1 MPVNAI
7 GGHFEAAGASPA
19 APPGQP
25 PTAVPAR
32 TAGAGSLPSV
42 VIVESAGV
50 VKRFGSTVAL
60 GGVDVT
66 IGEGVTGL
74 LGANGAGKTTLLTL
88 ILGLR
93 NRDGGELRVLGADP
107 GTAGPEVRQRLG
119 FAPEHHQLPG
129 DMTAADLVAHIAR
142 LHGLPKVGATQRA
155 SDTLW
160 EVGLGEERFR
170 PIGTMSTGQLQRV
183 KLAQAVAH
191 HPELVILDEP
201 TDGLDPMQRADM
213 LALISRLA
221 TEHGINVLISSHHLE
236 EVERVCTSV
245 VMLDAGRVARAGR
258 VSDLTVGGAG
268 LVVEVYE
275 HAADLAAALA
285 GSGFEARAEGDEVV
299 RLATTAESTGEPA
312 DAVRDAVADLG
323 LRLRS
328 ILPEHRSLADVF
340 SATQTGP
347 GESGDGSP

>member
-1 MPVNAI
+1 M
-7 GGHFEAAGASPA
+7 
-19 APPGQP
+19 
-25 PTAVPAR
+25 
-32 TAGAGSLPSV
+32 

-50 VKRFGSTVAL
+50 VKGFGATVAL
-60 GGVDVT
+60 NGVDLA

-88 ILGLR
+88 VLGLR
-93 NRDGGELRVLGADP
+93 NRDAGVLSVLSADP
-107 GTAGPEVRQRLG
+107 STAGPEVRQRLG

-201 TDGLDPMQRADM
+201 TDGLDPMQRADI
-213 LALISRLA
+213 LALIRRLA

-236 EVERVCTSV
+236 EVERVCDSV

-258 VSDLTVGGAG
+258 VSDLTGGGAG

-275 HAADLAAALA
+275 RAADLASALA
-285 GSGFEARAEGDEVV
+285 ASGFEAYADGDETV
-299 RLATTAESTGEPA
+299 RLAAHGAQPSGAAT
-312 DAVRDAVADLG
+312 DAVRDNVADLG
-323 LRLRS
+323 LKLRS
-328 ILPEHRSLADVF
+328 VMPEHRSLAEVF
-340 SATQTGP
+340 GASGGGGGTGGGGTGGGGTGGGGTGGGTV
-347 GESGDGSP
+347 GETP

>member
-1 MPVNAI
+1 M
-7 GGHFEAAGASPA
+7 
-19 APPGQP
+19 
-25 PTAVPAR
+25 
-32 TAGAGSLPSV
+32 

-60 GGVDVT
+60 AGVDVS

-93 NRDGGELRVLGADP
+93 ERNEGSLQVLGVDP
-107 GTAGPEVRQRLG
+107 DTAGPDVRQRLG
-119 FAPEHHQLPG
+119 FSPEHHHLPG

-142 LHGLPKVGATQRA
+142 LHGLPRSQATQRA

-221 TEHGINVLISSHHLE
+221 AEHGINMLISSHHLT

-258 VSDLTVGGAG
+258 VSDLTVGGTG
-268 LVVEVYE
+268 LVVEVHE
-275 HAADLAAALA
+275 RAADLAAALEA
-285 GSGFEARAEGDEVV
+285 TGFEARAEGDEVV
-299 RLATTAESTGEPA
+299 RLATAGESRGDESACA

-323 LRLRS
+323 LGLRS
-328 ILPEHRSLADVF
+328 LLPEHTSLADVF
-340 SATQTGP
+340 TTSQAGGEAT
-347 GESGDGSP
+347 

>member
-1 MPVNAI
+1 M
-7 GGHFEAAGASPA
+7 
-19 APPGQP
+19 
-25 PTAVPAR
+25 
-32 TAGAGSLPSV
+32 

-50 VKRFGSTVAL
+50 AKRFGSTVAL
-60 GGVDVT
+60 SGVDVT

-88 ILGLR
+88 VLGLR
-93 NRDGGELRVLGADP
+93 NRDAGTMSVLGIDP
-107 GTAGPEVRQRLG
+107 DVAGPEVRQRLG
-119 FAPEHHQLPG
+119 FAPEHHHLPG

-142 LHGLPKVGATQRA
+142 LHGLPPTQATQRA

-170 PIGTMSTGQLQRV
+170 PIGTMSTGQRQRV

-201 TDGLDPMQRADM
+201 TDGLDPMQRTDM

-221 TEHGINVLISSHHLE
+221 TQHGINVLISSHHLQ

-245 VMLDAGRVARAGR
+245 VMLDAGRVARSGQ
-258 VSDLTVGGAG
+258 VSELTATEAG

-275 HAADLAAALA
+275 RAAQLAAALEAA
-285 GSGFEARAEGDEVV
+285 GFTARAEGDEVV
-299 RLATTAESTGEPA
+299 RAATAGPDPDSESACA
-312 DAVRDAVADLG
+312 DAVRDAVADLE

-328 ILPEHRSLADVF
+328 VLPEHRSLAEVF
-340 SATQTGP
+340 SASQTETGETEPDETGETEP
-347 GESGDGSP
+347 GETGGGSP

>member
-1 MPVNAI
+1 M
-7 GGHFEAAGASPA
+7 
-19 APPGQP
+19 
-25 PTAVPAR
+25 
-32 TAGAGSLPSV
+32 

-50 VKRFGSTVAL
+50 VKRFGSTLAL
-60 GGVDVT
+60 GGVDVV

-93 NRDGGELRVLGADP
+93 SRDAGRLSVLGGDP
-107 GTAGPEVRQRLG
+107 DKAGAEVRQRLG
-119 FAPEHHQLPG
+119 FAPEHHQLPP
-129 DMTAADLVAHIAR
+129 DMTAADLVAHIVQ
-142 LHGLPKVGATQRA
+142 LHGLPRNQATQRA

-170 PIGTMSTGQLQRV
+170 PIGTMSTGQVQRV

-201 TDGLDPMQRADM
+201 TDGLDPVQRTDM
-213 LALISRLA
+213 LSLISRLA
-221 TEHGINVLISSHHLE
+221 GEHGINVLISSHHLT

-245 VMLDAGRVARAGR
+245 VMLDAGRVTRAGR
-258 VSDLTVGGAG
+258 VSELTGGGTG

-275 HAADLAAALA
+275 RAGELARAVAGAGFAA
-285 GSGFEARAEGDEVV
+285 EAEGDEVV
-299 RLATTAESTGEPA
+299 RIATSGSEAGDLTRCV
-312 DAVRDAVADLG
+312 DAMRDAVADLG

-328 ILPEHRSLADVF
+328 LLPEHTSLADVF
-340 SATQTGP
+340 SASQPTGAGDFEG
-347 GESGDGSP
+347 GET

>member
-1 MPVNAI
+1 M
-7 GGHFEAAGASPA
+7 
-19 APPGQP
+19 
-25 PTAVPAR
+25 
-32 TAGAGSLPSV
+32 
-42 VIVESAGV
+42 
-50 VKRFGSTVAL
+50 KRFGSTVAL
-60 GGVDVT
+60 DGVDVA

-93 NRDGGELRVLGADP
+93 KRDAGLLDVLGADP

-142 LHGLPKVGATQRA
+142 LHGLPKVAATQRA

-170 PIGTMSTGQLQRV
+170 PIGTMSTGQRQRV

-201 TDGLDPMQRADM
+201 TDGLDPMQRTDM

-236 EVERVCTSV
+236 EVERVCDGV
-245 VMLDAGRVARAGR
+245 VMLASGRVARAGR
-258 VSDLTVGGAG
+258 ISDLTVGGAG

-275 HAADLAAALA
+275 RAAELADALTAAGLK
-285 GSGFEARAEGDEVV
+285 ARAEGDETV
-299 RLATTAESTGEPA
+299 RLAGTEAHPAGAAA
-312 DAVRDAVADLG
+312 DAVRDAVADLH

-328 ILPEHRSLADVF
+328 LLPEHRSLSEVF
-340 SATQTGP
+340 GAAQA
-347 GESGDGSP
+347 GDDDGAGTP

>member
-1 MPVNAI
+1 M
-7 GGHFEAAGASPA
+7 
-19 APPGQP
+19 
-25 PTAVPAR
+25 
-32 TAGAGSLPSV
+32 

-60 GGVDVT
+60 SGVDVS

-88 ILGLR
+88 VLGLR
-93 NRDGGELRVLGADP
+93 ERDAGSLSVLGVDP
-107 GTAGPEVRQRLG
+107 DVAGPEVRQRLG
-119 FAPEHHQLPG
+119 FAPEHHHLPG

-142 LHGLPKVGATQRA
+142 LHGLPHVRATQRA

-170 PIGTMSTGQLQRV
+170 PIGTMSTGQRQRV

-201 TDGLDPMQRADM
+201 TDGLDPMQRTDM

-221 TEHGINVLISSHHLE
+221 AQHGINVLISSHHLQ

-258 VSDLTVGGAG
+258 VSELTATEAG

-275 HAADLAAALA
+275 RAADLATALEAAGLT
-285 GSGFEARAEGDEVV
+285 ARAEGDEVV
-299 RLATTAESTGEPA
+299 RVAAASPGPDSESACA
-312 DAVRDAVADLG
+312 DAVRDAVADLE

-328 ILPEHRSLADVF
+328 VLPEHRSLAEVF
-340 SATQTGP
+340 SDSQGEP
-347 GESGDGSP
+347 GEPGEPPGGAT

>member
-1 MPVNAI
+1 M
-7 GGHFEAAGASPA
+7 
-19 APPGQP
+19 
-25 PTAVPAR
+25 
-32 TAGAGSLPSV
+32 
-42 VIVESAGV
+42 ESAGV

-60 GGVDVT
+60 AGVDVS
-66 IGEGVTGL
+66 ISEGITGL

-93 NRDGGELRVLGADP
+93 ERDGGRLRVLDADP
-107 GTAGPEVRQRLG
+107 DTAGPEVRQRLG
-119 FAPEHHQLPG
+119 FAPEHHHLPG

-142 LHGLPKVGATQRA
+142 LHGLPRVQATQRA

-221 TEHGINVLISSHHLE
+221 ADHGINMLISSHHLT
-236 EVERVCTSV
+236 EVERACTGV
-245 VMLDAGRVARAGR
+245 VMLDGGRVARAGR
-258 VSDLTVGGAG
+258 VSDLTVGGTG

-275 HAADLAAALA
+275 RAADLAAALEA
-285 GSGFEARAEGDEVV
+285 SGVGARAEGDEVV
-299 RLATTAESTGEPA
+299 RVAAGEGLGDESACA

-323 LRLRS
+323 LGLRS
-328 ILPEHRSLADVF
+328 LLAEHTSLADVF
-340 SATQTGP
+340 TTSQTEGEAT
-347 GESGDGSP
+347 

>member
-1 MPVNAI
+1 M
-7 GGHFEAAGASPA
+7 
-19 APPGQP
+19 
-25 PTAVPAR
+25 
-32 TAGAGSLPSV
+32 

-60 GGVDVT
+60 SGVDVT

-88 ILGLR
+88 VLGLR
-93 NRDGGELRVLGADP
+93 ERDAGSLSVLGVDP
-107 GTAGPEVRQRLG
+107 DVAGPEVRQRLG
-119 FAPEHHQLPG
+119 FAPEHHHLPG

-142 LHGLPKVGATQRA
+142 LHGLPHVRATQRA

-170 PIGTMSTGQLQRV
+170 PIGTMSTGQRQRV

-201 TDGLDPMQRADM
+201 TDGLDPMQRTDM
-213 LALISRLA
+213 LALISRLS
-221 TEHGINVLISSHHLE
+221 TQHGINVLISSHHLQ

-245 VMLDAGRVARAGR
+245 VMLDAGRVARAGQ
-258 VSDLTVGGAG
+258 VSELTATEAG

-275 HAADLAAALA
+275 RAAELAAALETA
-285 GSGFEARAEGDEVV
+285 GFTARAEGDEVV
-299 RLATTAESTGEPA
+299 RLATVSPGPDSESACA
-312 DAVRDAVADLG
+312 DAVRDVVADLE

-328 ILPEHRSLADVF
+328 VLPEHRSLAEVF
-340 SATQTGP
+340 SASQGEP
-347 GESGDGSP
+347 GDPPGDPS

>member
-1 MPVNAI
+1 MRGAP
-7 GGHFEAAGASPA
+7 EAAILGRRRATGGPTRSSTGAPRPTGGA
-19 APPGQP
+19 VRLPP
-25 PTAVPAR
+25 
-32 TAGAGSLPSV
+32 V
-42 VIVESAGV
+42 VIVEAAGV
-50 VKRFGSTVAL
+50 VKRFGSTTAL
-60 GGVDVT
+60 SGVDVT

-88 ILGLR
+88 MLGLR
-93 NRDGGELRVLGADP
+93 KRDQGSLSVLGTDP
-107 GTAGPEVRQRLG
+107 DTAGPEVRQRLG

-142 LHGLPKVGATQRA
+142 LHGLPRMHATQRA

-170 PIGTMSTGQLQRV
+170 PVGTMSTGQLQRV

-221 TEHGINVLISSHHLE
+221 GEHGINVLISSHHLE
-236 EVERVCTSV
+236 EVERVSTSV
-245 VMLDAGRVARAGR
+245 VMLDSGRVARAGR
-258 VSDLTVGGAG
+258 VSDLTTSAAG
-268 LVVEVYE
+268 IVVEVYE
-275 HAADLAAALA
+275 RAAELAAAVVA
-285 GSGFEARAEGDEVV
+285 AGFEAHAEGDEVV
-299 RLATTAESTGEPA
+299 RVAPGPRSGEEANQA

-323 LRLRS
+323 LGLRS
-328 ILPEHRSLADVF
+328 LLPEHTSLADVF
-340 SATQTGP
+340 SAAQTPPTGAREAP
-347 GESGDGSP
+347 

>member
-1 MPVNAI
+1 M
-7 GGHFEAAGASPA
+7 
-19 APPGQP
+19 
-25 PTAVPAR
+25 
-32 TAGAGSLPSV
+32 

-60 GGVDVT
+60 SGVDVT

-93 NRDGGELRVLGADP
+93 NRDEGRLSVLGIDP
-107 GTAGPEVRQRLG
+107 DTAGPDVRQRLG

-142 LHGLPKVGATQRA
+142 LHGLPGVHATQRA

-201 TDGLDPMQRADM
+201 TDGLDPMQRGDM

-221 TEHGINVLISSHHLE
+221 SEHGINVLISSHHLT

-245 VMLDAGRVARAGR
+245 VMLDAGRVARSGR
-258 VSDLTVGGAG
+258 VSELTATGAG

-275 HAADLAAALA
+275 RAADLAAALGAA
-285 GSGFEARAEGDEVV
+285 GFTARAEGDEVV
-299 RLATTAESTGEPA
+299 RVAAASPVPGGESACA
-312 DAVRDAVADLG
+312 DAVRDAVADLE

-328 ILPEHRSLADVF
+328 VLAEHRSLAEVF
-340 SATQTGP
+340 SASQSEP
-347 GESGDGSP
+347 GDPAGGGS

>member
-1 MPVNAI
+1 M
-7 GGHFEAAGASPA
+7 
-19 APPGQP
+19 
-25 PTAVPAR
+25 
-32 TAGAGSLPSV
+32 
-42 VIVESAGV
+42 ESAGV
-50 VKRFGSTVAL
+50 MKRFGATVAL
-60 GGVDVT
+60 DGVDVA

-93 NRDGGELRVLGADP
+93 KRDGGLLSVLGADP
-107 GTAGPEVRQRLG
+107 GAAGPEVRQRLG
-119 FAPEHHQLPG
+119 FAPEHHRLPG

-142 LHGLPKVGATQRA
+142 LHGLPKMAATQRA

-170 PIGTMSTGQLQRV
+170 PIATMSTGQRQRV

-236 EVERVCTSV
+236 EVERVCESV
-245 VMLDAGRVARAGR
+245 VMLAAGRVARAGS

-268 LVVEVYE
+268 LVAEVYE
-275 HAADLAAALA
+275 RAAELADALTAAGL
-285 GSGFEARAEGDEVV
+285 EARAEGDETV
-299 RLATTAESTGEPA
+299 RLAGAAVHPAGAAA
-312 DAVRDAVADLG
+312 DAVRDAVADLD

-328 ILPEHRSLADVF
+328 LLPEHRSLSEVFGAAQAAADDNGA
-340 SATQTGP
+340 ATP
-347 GESGDGSP
+347 

>member
-1 MPVNAI
+1 M
-7 GGHFEAAGASPA
+7 
-19 APPGQP
+19 
-25 PTAVPAR
+25 
-32 TAGAGSLPSV
+32 
-42 VIVESAGV
+42 
-50 VKRFGSTVAL
+50 VKRFGSTLAL
-60 GGVDVT
+60 DGVDVT
-66 IGEGVTGL
+66 IGEGITGL

-93 NRDGGELRVLGADP
+93 ERDEGDLRVLGVDP
-107 GTAGPEVRQRLG
+107 DSAGPEVRQRLG
-119 FAPEHHQLPG
+119 FSPEHHHLPG

-142 LHGLPKVGATQRA
+142 LHGLPRVQATQRA

-201 TDGLDPMQRADM
+201 TDGLDPMQRTDM

-221 TEHGINVLISSHHLE
+221 AEHGINMLISSHHLT

-245 VMLDAGRVARAGR
+245 VMLEAGRVARAGR

-275 HAADLAAALA
+275 RAADLAAALSGA
-285 GSGFEARAEGDEVV
+285 GFEARAEDDEVV
-299 RLATTAESTGEPA
+299 RVANAGEARGAESACA

-323 LRLRS
+323 LGLRS
-328 ILPEHRSLADVF
+328 LLPEHVSLADVF
-340 SATQTGP
+340 TSSQPEG
-347 GESGDGSP
+347 GGS

>member
-1 MPVNAI
+1 M
-7 GGHFEAAGASPA
+7 
-19 APPGQP
+19 
-25 PTAVPAR
+25 
-32 TAGAGSLPSV
+32 
-42 VIVESAGV
+42 VIVESAAL
-50 VKRFGSTVAL
+50 VKRFGSNLAL
-60 GGVDVT
+60 SGVDAT

-93 NRDGGELRVLGADP
+93 NRDAGQLSVLGADP

-129 DMTAADLVAHIAR
+129 DMTAADLVAHVAR

-201 TDGLDPMQRADM
+201 TDGLDPMQRSDM

-221 TEHGINVLISSHHLE
+221 TEHDINILISSHHLE

-245 VMLDAGRVARAGR
+245 VMLDAGRVARAGK
-258 VSDLTVGGAG
+258 VAELTVGAAG

-275 HAADLAAALA
+275 RAAELAATLA
-285 GSGFEARAEGDEVV
+285 NAGFEAHAEDDEVV
-299 RLATTAESTGEPA
+299 RLASGEAQPAGEPA

-328 ILPEHRSLADVF
+328 LLAEHRSLAEVF
-340 SATQTGP
+340 SASQG
-347 GESGDGSP
+347 GLAGAEDGAAGDVAEEAKP

>member
-1 MPVNAI
+1 M
-7 GGHFEAAGASPA
+7 
-19 APPGQP
+19 
-25 PTAVPAR
+25 
-32 TAGAGSLPSV
+32 
-42 VIVESAGV
+42 VESAGV
-50 VKRFGSTVAL
+50 MKRFGSTVAL
-60 GGVDVT
+60 DGVDAA

-93 NRDGGELRVLGADP
+93 KRDGGQIDVLGADP

-142 LHGLPKVGATQRA
+142 LHGLPKVAATQRA

-170 PIGTMSTGQLQRV
+170 PIGTMSTGQRQRV

-201 TDGLDPMQRADM
+201 TDGLDPMQRTDM

-236 EVERVCTSV
+236 EVERVCDGV
-245 VMLDAGRVARAGR
+245 VMLASGRVARAGR
-258 VSDLTVGGAG
+258 ISDLTVGGAG

-275 HAADLAAALA
+275 RAAELADALIAAGL
-285 GSGFEARAEGDEVV
+285 EAHAEGDETV
-299 RLATTAESTGEPA
+299 RLAGAEAHPA
-312 DAVRDAVADLG
+312 GAAVDAVRDAVADLE

-328 ILPEHRSLADVF
+328 LLPEHRSLSEVFGAAQAGAD
-340 SATQTGP
+340 
-347 GESGDGSP
+347 DGGAGTP

>member
-1 MPVNAI
+1 M
-7 GGHFEAAGASPA
+7 GAVRLGDVA
-19 APPGQP
+19 
-25 PTAVPAR
+25 
-32 TAGAGSLPSV
+32 
-42 VIVESAGV
+42 IVESAGV
-50 VKRFGSTVAL
+50 VKRFGATMAL
-60 GGVDVT
+60 AGVDMA

-93 NRDGGELRVLGADP
+93 NRDDGRLSVLGADP
-107 GTAGPEVRQRLG
+107 TTAGPEVRQRLG

-142 LHGLPKVGATQRA
+142 MHGLPKVGATQRA

-213 LALISRLA
+213 LGLISRLA
-221 TEHGINVLISSHHLE
+221 TEHGIHMLISSHHLE
-236 EVERVCTSV
+236 EVERVCNSV
-245 VMLDAGRVARAGR
+245 VMLDAGRVTRAGQI
-258 VSDLTVGGAG
+258 SDLTVGGTG
-268 LVVEVYE
+268 VIVEVYE
-275 HAADLAAALA
+275 RAADLAGALA
-285 GSGFEARAEGDEVV
+285 ATGLEARADNDEVV
-299 RLATTAESTGEPA
+299 RVAATEARPAETT

-328 ILPEHRSLADVF
+328 ILPEHRSLAEVF
-340 SATQTGP
+340 GASAGAA
-347 GESGDGSP
+347 GSAAP

>member
-1 MPVNAI
+1 M
-7 GGHFEAAGASPA
+7 
-19 APPGQP
+19 
-25 PTAVPAR
+25 
-32 TAGAGSLPSV
+32 

-60 GGVDVT
+60 AGVDVA

-93 NRDGGELRVLGADP
+93 ERDGGSLQVLGVDP
-107 GTAGPEVRQRLG
+107 DSAGPDVRQRLG
-119 FAPEHHQLPG
+119 YSPEHHHLPG

-142 LHGLPKVGATQRA
+142 LHGLPRVQATQRA

-170 PIGTMSTGQLQRV
+170 PIGTMSTGQRQRV

-201 TDGLDPMQRADM
+201 TDGLDPVQRADM
-213 LALISRLA
+213 LRLISRLA
-221 TEHGINVLISSHHLE
+221 AEHGINVLISSHHLE

-258 VSDLTVGGAG
+258 ISDLTVGGTG

-275 HAADLAAALA
+275 RAADLAAALEAA
-285 GSGFEARAEGDEVV
+285 GLGAHAEGDEVV
-299 RLATTAESTGEPA
+299 RVSLAAARPGSEGVGA

-323 LRLRS
+323 LGLRS
-328 ILPEHRSLADVF
+328 LLPEHVSLADVF
-340 SATQTGP
+340 SGAGPDGGAT
-347 GESGDGSP
+347 

>member
-1 MPVNAI
+1 M
-7 GGHFEAAGASPA
+7 
-19 APPGQP
+19 
-25 PTAVPAR
+25 
-32 TAGAGSLPSV
+32 

-60 GGVDVT
+60 SGVDVT

-88 ILGLR
+88 LLGLR
-93 NRDGGELRVLGADP
+93 KRDAGRLSVLGGDP
-107 GTAGPEVRQRLG
+107 DSAGAEVRQRLG

-129 DMTAADLVAHIAR
+129 DVTAADLVAHIAQ
-142 LHGLPKVGATQRA
+142 LHGLPRNHATQRA

-170 PIGTMSTGQLQRV
+170 PIGTMSTGQVQRV

-201 TDGLDPMQRADM
+201 TDGLDPVQRTDM
-213 LALISRLA
+213 LSLISRLA
-221 TEHGINVLISSHHLE
+221 GEHGINVLISSHHLT

-245 VMLDAGRVARAGR
+245 VMLDAGRVTRTGR
-258 VSDLTVGGAG
+258 VSELTGGGAG

-275 HAADLAAALA
+275 RAGELASALAEAGFAAEPAGDELVRIAQTGDLA
-285 GSGFEARAEGDEVV
+285 RC
-299 RLATTAESTGEPA
+299 A
-312 DAVRDAVADLG
+312 DATRDAVADLG

-328 ILPEHRSLADVF
+328 LLPAHTSLADVF
-340 SATQTGP
+340 TATQP
-347 GESGDGSP
+347 AAGDDREGDKA

>member
-1 MPVNAI
+1 M
-7 GGHFEAAGASPA
+7 
-19 APPGQP
+19 
-25 PTAVPAR
+25 
-32 TAGAGSLPSV
+32 
-42 VIVESAGV
+42 
-50 VKRFGSTVAL
+50 
-60 GGVDVT
+60 
-66 IGEGVTGL
+66 
-74 LGANGAGKTTLLTL
+74 
-88 ILGLR
+88 
-93 NRDGGELRVLGADP
+93 
-107 GTAGPEVRQRLG
+107 
-119 FAPEHHQLPG
+119 
-129 DMTAADLVAHIAR
+129 AHIAR
-142 LHGLPKVGATQRA
+142 LHGLPGVHATQRA

-221 TEHGINVLISSHHLE
+221 TEHGINVLISSHHLT

-258 VSDLTVGGAG
+258 VSELTASGAG

-275 HAADLAAALA
+275 RAADLAAALGAA
-285 GSGFEARAEGDEVV
+285 GFTARAEGDEVV
-299 RLATTAESTGEPA
+299 RVAAGPVPGGKSACA
-312 DAVRDAVADLG
+312 DAVRDAVADLE

-328 ILPEHRSLADVF
+328 VLAEHRSLAEVF
-340 SATQTGP
+340 SSSQSVP
-347 GESGDGSP
+347 GDPAGGRS

>member
-1 MPVNAI
+1 M
-7 GGHFEAAGASPA
+7 
-19 APPGQP
+19 
-25 PTAVPAR
+25 
-32 TAGAGSLPSV
+32 

-50 VKRFGSTVAL
+50 VKRFGSTIAL
-60 GGVDVT
+60 SGVDVT
-66 IGEGVTGL
+66 ISEGVTGL

-93 NRDGGELRVLGADP
+93 NRDQGRLSVLGVDP
-107 GTAGPEVRQRLG
+107 DTAGPEVRQRLG

-142 LHGLPKVGATQRA
+142 LHGLPRVHATQRA

-201 TDGLDPMQRADM
+201 TDGLDPMQRGDM

-221 TEHGINVLISSHHLE
+221 TEHGINVLISSHHLT

-245 VMLDAGRVARAGR
+245 VLLDAGRVARAGR
-258 VSDLTVGGAG
+258 VSELTASGAG

-275 HAADLAAALA
+275 RAADLAAALGAA
-285 GSGFEARAEGDEVV
+285 GFAAGAEGDEVV
-299 RLATTAESTGEPA
+299 RVATASPVSSGESACA
-312 DAVRDAVADLG
+312 DAVRDAVADLE

-328 ILPEHRSLADVF
+328 VLAEHRSLAEVF
-340 SATQTGP
+340 SASQGVP
-347 GESGDGSP
+347 GDPGGGGS

>member
-1 MPVNAI
+1 M
-7 GGHFEAAGASPA
+7 
-19 APPGQP
+19 
-25 PTAVPAR
+25 
-32 TAGAGSLPSV
+32 

-50 VKRFGSTVAL
+50 MKRFGSTVAL
-60 GGVDVT
+60 DGVDAA

-93 NRDGGELRVLGADP
+93 KRDGGQLDVLGADP

-142 LHGLPKVGATQRA
+142 LHGLPKVAATQRA

-170 PIGTMSTGQLQRV
+170 PIGTMSTGQRQRV

-201 TDGLDPMQRADM
+201 TDGLDPMQRTDM

-236 EVERVCTSV
+236 EVERVCDGV
-245 VMLDAGRVARAGR
+245 VMLAAGRVARAGR
-258 VSDLTVGGAG
+258 ISDLTVGGAG

-275 HAADLAAALA
+275 RAAELADALIAAGL
-285 GSGFEARAEGDEVV
+285 EAHAEGDETV
-299 RLATTAESTGEPA
+299 RLAGAEAHPA
-312 DAVRDAVADLG
+312 GAAVDAVRDAVADLE

-328 ILPEHRSLADVF
+328 LLPEHRSLSEVFGAAQAGAD
-340 SATQTGP
+340 
-347 GESGDGSP
+347 DGGAGTP

>member
-1 MPVNAI
+1 M
-7 GGHFEAAGASPA
+7 
-19 APPGQP
+19 
-25 PTAVPAR
+25 
-32 TAGAGSLPSV
+32 

-60 GGVDVT
+60 SGVDVT

-88 ILGLR
+88 VLGLR
-93 NRDGGELRVLGADP
+93 ERDAGSLSVLGVDP
-107 GTAGPEVRQRLG
+107 DIAGPEVRQRLG
-119 FAPEHHQLPG
+119 FAPEHHHLPG

-142 LHGLPKVGATQRA
+142 LHGLPGVHATQRA

-170 PIGTMSTGQLQRV
+170 PIGTMSTGQRQRV

-221 TEHGINVLISSHHLE
+221 AQHGINVLISSHHLQ
-236 EVERVCTSV
+236 EVERVCSSV
-245 VMLDAGRVARAGR
+245 VMLAAGRVARAGQ
-258 VSDLTVGGAG
+258 VSELTATEAG

-275 HAADLAAALA
+275 RAAQLAAALETA
-285 GSGFEARAEGDEVV
+285 GFTARPEGDEVV
-299 RLATTAESTGEPA
+299 RVAATSPDQDSESACA
-312 DAVRDAVADLG
+312 DAVRDAVADLE

-328 ILPEHRSLADVF
+328 VLPEHRSLAEVF
-340 SATQTGP
+340 SDSQGEP
-347 GESGDGSP
+347 GDPPGDPT

>member
-1 MPVNAI
+1 M
-7 GGHFEAAGASPA
+7 
-19 APPGQP
+19 
-25 PTAVPAR
+25 
-32 TAGAGSLPSV
+32 

-50 VKRFGSTVAL
+50 VKRFGNTMAL
-60 GGVDVT
+60 AGVDAT

-93 NRDGGELRVLGADP
+93 NRDEGSLKVLGTDP
-107 GTAGPEVRQRLG
+107 GDAGPEVRQRLG
-119 FAPEHHQLPG
+119 FAPEHHQLPP
-129 DMTAADLVAHIAR
+129 DMTAADLVAHIAQ
-142 LHGLPKVGATQRA
+142 LHGLPRSFATQRA

-191 HPELVILDEP
+191 HPELLILDEP

-213 LALISRLA
+213 LSLIARLA
-221 TEHGINVLISSHHLE
+221 GEHGINALISSHHLE
-236 EVERVCTSV
+236 EVERVCRSV
-245 VMLDAGRVARAGR
+245 VILDAGQVARAGQ
-258 VSDLTVGGAG
+258 VSDLTGAGTG

-275 HAADLAAALA
+275 RAGALA
-285 GSGFEARAEGDEVV
+285 GALVAAGYEAQAHDDEVV
-299 RLATTAESTGEPA
+299 RVIPAASESGGDGARCA
-312 DAVRDAVADLG
+312 DAVRDAVADLD

-328 ILPEHRSLADVF
+328 LLPEHRSLADVF
-340 SATQTGP
+340 TAAHPGSDSAGGDSP
-347 GESGDGSP
+347 GDPT

>member
-1 MPVNAI
+1 M
-7 GGHFEAAGASPA
+7 
-19 APPGQP
+19 
-25 PTAVPAR
+25 
-32 TAGAGSLPSV
+32 
-42 VIVESAGV
+42 ESAGV

-60 GGVDVT
+60 DGVDVT
-66 IGEGVTGL
+66 IDEGVTGL

-93 NRDGGELRVLGADP
+93 DRDEGRLSVLGVDP
-107 GTAGPEVRQRLG
+107 DTAGPEVRQRLG
-119 FAPEHHQLPG
+119 FSPEHHHLPG

-142 LHGLPKVGATQRA
+142 LHGLPPTQATQRA

-201 TDGLDPMQRADM
+201 TDGLDPVQRVDM

-221 TEHGINVLISSHHLE
+221 GEHGINVLISSHHLE

-245 VMLDAGRVARAGR
+245 VMLDAGRVARSGR
-258 VSDLTVGGAG
+258 VSDLTVDGTG
-268 LVVEVYE
+268 LIVEVYE
-275 HAADLAAALA
+275 RAADLAAALA
-285 GSGFEARAEGDEVV
+285 AAGLGAHAEGDEVV
-299 RLATTAESTGEPA
+299 RVALEAARPGSETAGA

-328 ILPEHRSLADVF
+328 LLPEHVSLADVF
-340 SATQTGP
+340 SGARPDGGAT
-347 GESGDGSP
+347 